1 MRINGVNRLDGDGI
15 ALLNLKILGVTKEEV
30 LEINSSAMG
39 LAGYEHL
46 YGDDVPFA
54 DFVSESDKVGK
65 KSLRKASLIIN
76 TTMSDNN
83 GKQVAIT
90 PTFVGYFANCV
101 ASHYRAAVGTS
112 YGICSKLVF
121 NAADVAAT
129 KPERLETL
137 MTATLI
143 AWRLM
148 YEGLSLSGYSAKAER
163 VMDIINIASVDVEG
177 QQVLVKGDSL
187 DFGFRAQEGDV
198 VVSGASLLA
207 AEFPGLVVTEEV
219 FSTII
224 ASRSITRVV
233 PKLEG
238 FGKLSS
244 HWDLV
249 RPAAIKY
256 GALRRISQGDD
267 RVAMELGLQEEA
279 EIASQGEYV
288 GQPVSRIFANLS
300 SDLKSSLF
308 ANTKLFAVVDAICDF
323 HAQIVLTQAQV
334 RDTFQ

>member
-1 MRINGVNRLDGDGI
+1 MDGDGI
-15 ALLNLKILGVTKEEV
+15 ALLNLKVLGVTKEEV
-30 LEINSSAMG
+30 LEINASAMG
-39 LAGYEHL
+39 IAGYEHL

-54 DFVSESDKVGK
+54 DFVSEKDKVGK
-65 KSLRKASLIIN
+65 KSLRTATLIIN
-76 TTMSDNN
+76 TTMADNN
-83 GKQVAIT
+83 GEQVAIT

-121 NAADVAAT
+121 NAADVAGT
-129 KPERLETL
+129 KPELLENL

-163 VMDIINIASVDVEG
+163 VMNIINIASVDVMG
-177 QQVLVKGDSL
+177 QQVLVKGDVL
-187 DFGFRAQEGDV
+187 DYGFNAVNGDV

-207 AEFPGLVVTEEV
+207 AEFPQLNVSEAV
-219 FSTII
+219 FTTII

-238 FGKLSS
+238 FGKLSKN
-244 HWDLV
+244 WDAV
-249 RPAAIKY
+249 RPGAIKY

-267 RVAMELGLQEEA
+267 RVAAELGLNEEA
-279 EIASQGEYV
+279 ELASMGEYV
-288 GQPVSRIFANLS
+288 GKAAARQYAELS
-300 SDLKSSLF
+300 SEVKASMFS
-308 ANTKLFAVVDAICDF
+308 NTQLGELTDAVCSF
-323 HAQIVLTQAQV
+323 HAQIVVTNAQV
-334 RDTFQ
+334 LDSYQ